1 MIAFGS
7 TRTTIM
13 PANMQQPHRRLLV
26 ISNATCTGA
35 ELFREIR
42 ERADE
47 AETEVLIVAPALTSR
62 LHYWMLDLTEGIAD
76 AQARL
81 TVSLERCAAAGIAAR
96 GALGDANPLQAI
108 DDAMRVF
115 HPDEIIIATHPPGRS
130 NWLERDVVTQARQR
144 FAIPI
149 THVEVDSTTDS
160 AHVVSAGSTSRSSP
174 TR

>member
-1 MIAFGS
+1 MS
-7 TRTTIM
+7 
-13 PANMQQPHRRLLV
+13 ANPYQPHRRLLV

-42 ERADE
+42 ERAEE
-47 AETEVLIVAPALTSR
+47 ADTEVLIVAPALTSR
-62 LHYWMLDLTEGIAD
+62 LHYWLLDLTEGIAD

-81 TVSLERCAAAGIAAR
+81 AISLEHCGAAGITAR

-108 DDAMRVF
+108 DDAVRVF

-130 NWLERDVVTQARQR
+130 NWLERDVVTKARQR

-149 THVEVDSTTDS
+149 THVEVDLTTDS

-174 TR
+174 PR

>member
-1 MIAFGS
+1 
-7 TRTTIM
+7 
-13 PANMQQPHRRLLV
+13 
-26 ISNATCTGA
+26 
-35 ELFREIR
+35 
-42 ERADE
+42 
-47 AETEVLIVAPALTSR
+47 
-62 LHYWMLDLTEGIAD
+62 LTEGIAD